1 MSRVAVVVLGDLGR
15 SPRMQYHALA
25 LAAAGHEVDLV
36 GYRGTPPDPAVAG
49 DPRIR
54 VHPLP
59 APWRHRAP
67 RWLAPAA
74 TAADVAAQLAMLVGI
89 LARARPDTILVQTPP
104 AIPTLPAAR
113 LAARAAG
120 ARLVVDWHNFGGDM
134 LALRLGRG
142 HPAVR
147 IAEAVEGRAGAGAD
161 AHLCVS
167 EAMRVELARRF
178 GVAATV
184 FRDRPAR
191 RVARP
196 ADRTTTLARLGVEV
210 PAGARV
216 VVTSS
221 SWTLDEDFGLLL
233 EALARCEAT
242 LRAEPGRPP
251 LAFLVTGAGPLR
263 AAWEREVAARAF
275 SRVTVRALWLSADDY
290 PLLLAAADLG
300 VSLHRS
306 ASGFDL
312 PMKIADMYGAGL
324 PVCALDYGPVL
335 GEMVRAGETGLLFRD
350 AAGLAD
356 LLCDPGD
363 ARLHRLRQEVAR
375 EAAVGWRQ
383 GWNLEA
389 APVLC
394 PTRQRSQSGAPEG
407 CATPPDVLIPG
418 SSQGAW
424 EWI

>member
-1 MSRVAVVVLGDLGR
+1 VVLGDLGR

-36 GYRGTPPDPAVAG
+36 GYRGTPPDPAVAA

-67 RWLAPAA
+67 RWLVPAA

-113 LAARAAG
+113 LAARATR

-147 IAEAVEGRAGAGAD
+147 VAGAVEGRAGAGAD

-196 ADRTTTLARLGVEV
+196 ADRAATLARLGVEV

-242 LRAEPGRPP
+242 LRADPGRPP

-263 AAWEREVAARAF
+263 AAW
-275 SRVTVRALWLSADDY
+275 
-290 PLLLAAADLG
+290 
-300 VSLHRS
+300 
-306 ASGFDL
+306 
-312 PMKIADMYGAGL
+312 YGAGL

-335 GEMVRAGETGLLFRD
+335 AEMVRAGETGLLFRD
-350 AAGLAD
+350 AAGLAE

-363 ARLHRLRQEVAR
+363 ARLDRLRHGVAR

-389 APVLC
+389 APVIC
-394 PTRQRSQSGAPEG
+394 PTRQRSRSGAREG